1 MYVKLY
7 AKLLYCAY
15 KHETMNAVTAVV
27 LETRRECQGGVYP
40 VKIRVTFQRKQRYY
54 ALGYSLT
61 KADFQKVQG
70 DKPRGEFKDLKVK
83 FNAMEERAIKVIEKL
98 PEFSFDAF
106 KEGFLKKK
114 STSQDVFSYYERYIE
129 DLKEEG
135 RTGTASSYQC
145 SFNSLKSFHP
155 KKLSFEKVTPEFLRS
170 YENWMMVE
178 GNSGTTVGIY
188 LRALRTLCN
197 IAIEKGVLTQQA
209 YPFGKRKYQI
219 PASQN
224 IKKALSLDDI
234 QKVFDYE
241 PQTQSEAKGRD
252 LWLFS
257 YLCNGINVKDIAR
270 LKYRNIENDRI
281 SFIRA
286 KTERTSK
293 KNLKPIVAILT
304 PEAKEIIHRWGN
316 EPLSPESYVFDIL
329 TEGVTPDRERAL
341 VQQATKNINKYI
353 KKIAETTGIEKHVTT
368 YTARHSFSTILK
380 RSGAP
385 IEFIS
390 ESLGHHDLKTTE
402 SYLDS
407 FEDDVKKQY
416 ASFLTSFKQ
425 SN

>member
-1 MYVKLY
+1 
-7 AKLLYCAY
+7 
-15 KHETMNAVTAVV
+15 MNVSTSIV
-27 LETRRECQGGVYP
+27 LDSRRSKKDGTYP
-40 VKIRVTFQRKQRYY
+40 VKIRITYQRQQKYY
-54 ALGYSLT
+54 GVGLSLS
-61 KADFQKVQG
+61 KAEFEKVQG
-70 DKPRGEFKDLKVK
+70 DKPRGEFKELQIQLNVLE
-83 FNAMEERAIKVIEKL
+83 ARAIKIIEKL
-98 PEFSFDAF
+98 PEFSFTAF
-106 KEGFLKKK
+106 EKNYLDHRNGG
-114 STSQDVFSYYERYIE
+114 QDVYSFYERYISELKRE
-129 DLKEEG
+129 D

-145 SFNSLKSFHP
+145 SLNSLKSFYSR
-155 KKLSFEKVTPEFLRS
+155 KLPFEKVTPDFLRS
-170 YENWMMVE
+170 YELWMLEE
-178 GNSGTTVGIY
+178 GNSSTTVGIY

-197 IAIEKGVLTQQA
+197 LAIEEGVLSQQA

-219 PASQN
+219 PAGRN
-224 IKKALSLDDI
+224 VKKALSLEEI
-234 QKVFDYE
+234 QKIFDYE
-241 PQTQSEAKGRD
+241 PVTEAEAKGRD

-270 LKYRNIENDRI
+270 LKYRNIQEDKI
-281 SFIRA
+281 TFIRA

-304 PEAKEIIHRWGN
+304 PEVRQIIQLWGN
-316 EPLSPESYVFDIL
+316 GSNDPGNYIFDIL
-329 TEGVTPDRERAL
+329 KDGISSQREREL

-353 KKIAETTGIEKHVTT
+353 KRVATAAGIDKNVTT

-416 ASFLTSFKQ
+416 AGFLTNFK
-425 SN
+425 NTDKPF